1 MSFTGCI
8 GGLMANSGLEK
19 ILKPTF
25 TGVEKMLISKKYPMN
40 LRART
45 KRTKVRDPTN

>member
-1 MSFTGCI
+1 MSFI
-8 GGLMANSGLEK
+8 EMYWKSMANSGLEE

-40 LRART
+40 PRART
-45 KRTKVRDPTN
+45 K

>member
-1 MSFTGCI
+1 MSFIGCI
-8 GGLMANSGLEK
+8 GSLMANSGLEE

-25 TGVEKMLISKKYPMN
+25 TEVEKMLISKKYPMN

-45 KRTKVRDPTN
+45 KRTKVRDLTN

>member
-1 MSFTGCI
+1 MSFVRCI
-8 GGLMANSGLEK
+8 GSLMANSGLEK

-25 TGVEKMLISKKYPMN
+25 AEVEKMLLSKKHPLN